1 MPAPMQAN
9 AGWPSG
15 LMEDLKA
22 GFRLDWRGLHGAA
35 HWIRVMHHGLYLASR
50 TGADL
55 QVVRLF
61 AVLHD
66 SQRMNEGTD
75 PGHGPRA
82 ANFVLKLHADRRLGL
97 DDTRADWLAQAC
109 MGHSEGGTRPNNPT
123 IATCWDADR
132 LDLGRV
138 GIRPDPRRLCTPEVI
153 DNAYIDF
160 AWKWARGEAV
170 VASMRNKS
178 TTIHPGL

>member
-1 MPAPMQAN
+1 MPGATLLDIGLPA
-9 AGWPSG
+9 G
-15 LMEDLKA
+15 LMEELKA
-22 GFRLDWRGLHGAA
+22 GFQLDWQGLHGAR
-35 HWIRVMHHGLYLASR
+35 HWARVMHHGLHLASR

-66 SQRMNEGTD
+66 SQRANEGAD
-75 PGHGPRA
+75 AAHGQRA
-82 ANFVLKLHADRRLGL
+82 AGFVLKQHADRRLGL

-109 MGHSEGGTRPNNPT
+109 MGHSEGGTRANST

-138 GIRPDPRRLCTPEVI
+138 GIRPDPRRLCTREAA
-153 DNAYIDF
+153 DASYIDF
-160 AWKWARGEAV
+160 AWRWSRGVAV
-170 VASMRNKS
+170 AASMR
-178 TTIHPGL
+178 PGHRG